1 MFRAREGVK
10 QRNRINK
17 PEKADIPFYGAVEM
31 HLAANSSYVHQTR
44 PELRN

>member
-17 PEKADIPFYGAVEM
+17 PEKADIPFYGAVAVSYT
-31 HLAANSSYVHQTR
+31 HLTLPTILLV
-44 PELRN
+44 